1 MSNSSR
7 SSSPEI
13 DLPQSLVAGRQRRSN
28 AGNRLRTLLDAEDVS
43 HLPSLV
49 TPDGEVLDES
59 LLFGEDAND
68 VEFASDMDVQ
78 EDVVESDFDDD
89 DEDEVEDEEA
99 VEKALIEEE
108 KQQRRAAKRKATEAF
123 IKPKKK
129 AEPVKRRPGRPT
141 KAEQAAAAALE
152 TNTKTTTRRP
162 TLLTSGSRRSARST
176 TAAVSTAV
184 SAKLLALQARRA
196 RLPIQSRRSPTPE
209 LTQSERLAEAAITEE
224 KNRASL
230 GEWLRIEE
238 ERRRKREE
246 MGRGQKRVLG
256 AFIRVWKGGVKV
268 DGFGKLV
275 EVVTSERKKENEK
288 QREGAEAQ
296 KSKDTKKVTDP
307 DATEDA
313 APPDSEML
321 DAPPVAEKTT
331 EAAAPS
337 QSDKTATEVAIPAG
351 LISISS
357 AGAKAVQ
364 MPPPTVPATTPAV
377 PSSATVAPAA
387 PAPAPATPTAQAQA
401 PQQPCVQATIT
412 PTSAPSAPTPQSQM
426 PPPAIPAPVPAT
438 PAVAAHIPGGSGT
451 PAPQLQ
457 PPTPAPPAHPP
468 QQQAMWAPAPPGT
481 PGAPAPPMQYP
492 GWPPI
497 PPCPP
502 GVDPQQ
508 HHAYYVHYY
517 AYAYPYHYPYHYPP
531 PPQPQ
536 QAAANAAPGQV
547 VQGGPSK
554 AAVPVPPPPAAI
566 DEEAERAKKKRGE
579 RHDSTRTLIQL
590 LDFPDAKPDAGSILL
605 SISSTS
611 PSPYPTKKMCPITG
625 LDARYVDP
633 GTGVPYRDVAA
644 YRVLQAVKEGRGG
657 WCKGIGA
664 FTGGGRVA
672 EGVPEG
678 FE

>member
-1 MSNSSR
+1 MSDSSR

-13 DLPQSLVAGRQRRSN
+13 DLPESLVAGRERRSN

-89 DEDEVEDEEA
+89 DEEEVEDEEA

-108 KQQRRAAKRKATEAF
+108 KQQRRAGKRKATEAF

-141 KAEQAAAAALE
+141 KAEQAAAASE
-152 TNTKTTTRRP
+152 TTTKITTTTTRRP
-162 TLLTSGSRRSARST
+162 TLLTSGSRRSARTT

-256 AFIRVWKGGVKV
+256 AFVRVWRGGVRV
-268 DGFGKLV
+268 DGFGRLV
-275 EVVTSERKKENEK
+275 KAVTSEKKKEEEKEKENEELLGDAK
-288 QREGAEAQ
+288 AQ
-296 KSKDTKKVTDP
+296 KSKDTEKVTDP

-321 DAPPVAEKTT
+321 DAPLVAEKIT
-331 EAAAPS
+331 EEAAPS
-337 QSDKTATEVAIPAG
+337 QSKETATEVAVPAA
-351 LISISS
+351 SV
-357 AGAKAVQ
+357 APADPTAVQ
-364 MPPPTVPATTPAV
+364 MSPPTVTATPAAPSNATTTPA
-377 PSSATVAPAA
+377 P
-387 PAPAPATPTAQAQA
+387 PAPATPTAQA
-401 PQQPCVQATIT
+401 PQQPGVQATIPPPPT
-412 PTSAPSAPTPQSQM
+412 PTLVPQVPTVPTLQSQM
-426 PPPAIPAPVPAT
+426 PPPATPAPAT
-438 PAVAAHIPGGSGT
+438 PAVATPTPGGT
-451 PAPQLQ
+451 PAPQVQ
-457 PPTPAPPAHPP
+457 PPTTTPTPAPAAPHPAHPP
-468 QQQAMWAPAPPGT
+468 QAMWAPPGT
-481 PGAPAPPMQYP
+481 PGAPPMQYS

-502 GVDPQQ
+502 GVDPRQ

-517 AYAYPYHYPYHYPP
+517 SYAYPYHYPYHYPP
-531 PPQPQ
+531 PQ
-536 QAAANAAPGQV
+536 QAAAAPGQV
-547 VQGGPSK
+547 QGPPK
-554 AAVPVPPPPAAI
+554 VAVTPPPPAI
-566 DEEAERAKKKRGE
+566 DEEAERAKKKREE

-590 LDFPDAKPDAGSILL
+590 LDFPDSNPDAASILL
-605 SISSTS
+605 SKSSTS
-611 PSPYPTKKMCPITG
+611 PPPYPTKKMCPITG

-633 GTGVPYRDVAA
+633 STGVPYRDVAA

-672 EGVPEG
+672 GGVPEG